1 MQMGLD
7 ILTNAAS
14 NITDTL
20 MENLMEA
27 FEEMIKSFI
36 EALMQEIVKSI
47 AMMGF
52 GAATSAALTPY
63 IPVLAACKA
72 VASTI
77 NTLLNAI

>member
-1 MQMGLD
+1 
-7 ILTNAAS
+7 
-14 NITDTL
+14 
-20 MENLMEA
+20 
-27 FEEMIKSFI
+27 
-36 EALMQEIVKSI
+36 MQEIVKSI